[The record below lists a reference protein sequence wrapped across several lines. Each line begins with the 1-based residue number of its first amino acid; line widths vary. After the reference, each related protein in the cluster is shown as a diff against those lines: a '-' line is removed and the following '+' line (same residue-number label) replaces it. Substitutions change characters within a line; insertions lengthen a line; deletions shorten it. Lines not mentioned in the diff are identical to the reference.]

1 MCFSAGQ
8 SQAAYDLREHLLTL
22 AQQAQDPILLLQAHQ
37 ALGGTLYYRG
47 EPVVAR
53 SHSVIR
59 VVRVILT
66 HTLTRQVYRD
76 SRRPRRIFLCDF
88 YCGFYTIG
96 PIGLSA

>member
-1 MCFSAGQ
+1 MNTSLPVGPVFS
-8 SQAAYDLREHLLTL
+8 YT
-22 AQQAQDPILLLQAHQ
+22 
-37 ALGGTLYYRG
+37 
-47 EPVVAR
+47 
-53 SHSVIR
+53 SVIR

-88 YCGFYTIG
+88 FCGFYTIG